1 MRLAMTRRVRAVTGA
16 TLLVLLAAWLGL
28 SPRFATGL
36 YEPRLFHPNEGNGSQ
51 SDLRAFQ
58 DVENHEVFFK
68 AADGTT
74 LHGWIYVNPG
84 SRQILLIHPGNAGDI
99 AGRLQ
104 LTKLLLKT
112 GASVFQYEPRGFGLS
127 GGQPTLAGVAE
138 DGLAAYDYLVN
149 VAGYSPDSIV
159 LYGMSLGSGVA
170 TYVSEHRRSAGIVI
184 HAGFSSLERI
194 GKEKLPILRIY
205 PAWLFPHPRMDNAG
219 ILEGSHPPLLILHG
233 EKDTMI
239 PVAHAEELNRR
250 ASRPKELVRFPD
262 SGHWTFDVDDARQ
275 FVTTVDRFLSS
286 LP

>member
-1 MRLAMTRRVRAVTGA
+1 MTRRLRAVTGA
-16 TLLVLLAAWLGL
+16 ILLVLLAVWLGL
-28 SPRFATGL
+28 SPRIATGL
-36 YEPRLFHPNEGNGSQ
+36 YEPQLFNPGKGNGSQ
-51 SDLRAFQ
+51 TDLRAFQ

-104 LTKLLLKT
+104 LTKLLLQT
-112 GASVFQYEPRGFGLS
+112 GASVFQYEPRGFGLT
-127 GGQPTLAGVAE
+127 GGEPTLAGVAA

-170 TYVSEHRRSAGIVI
+170 TYVSEQRRSAGIVI
-184 HAGFSSLERI
+184 HAGFSSLEHI

-205 PAWLFPHPRMDNAG
+205 PSWLFPHPRMDNAG
-219 ILEGSHPPLLILHG
+219 ILKASHPPLLILHG
-233 EKDTMI
+233 EKDAMI
-239 PVAHAEELNRR
+239 PIAHAEELNRR
-250 ASRPKELVRFPD
+250 ASQPKELFRFPN
-262 SGHWTFDVDDARQ
+262 SGHWTFDADDARL
-275 FVTTVDRFLSS
+275 FVTTIERFLSS